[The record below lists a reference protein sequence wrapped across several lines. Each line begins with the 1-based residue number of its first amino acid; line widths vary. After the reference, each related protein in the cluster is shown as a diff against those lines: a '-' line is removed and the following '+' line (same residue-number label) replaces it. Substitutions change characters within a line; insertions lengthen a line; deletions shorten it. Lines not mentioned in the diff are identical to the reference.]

1 MLSWKLLVR
10 FYCELKISVYLIK
23 YKTRKCLIYLC
34 WCIII
39 IIIHFRGLQLLIVP
53 VIAGLLEVDINFSS
67 NFETFFEQATSIVNK
82 SIVTVFDACHC
93 KLLKVYC
100 DPMDRW
106 VCATKYVYVNIGCVL
121 YVYVISEFIEK
132 LVWYFGKC
140 FNFKVLW
147 ENLMAF

>member
-1 MLSWKLLVR
+1 MKIINVRMCLLWTENQ
-10 FYCELKISVYLIK
+10 CIP
-23 YKTRKCLIYLC
+23 YKNTMTRKCLISQC
-34 WCIII
+34 NCIIVIIVI

-106 VCATKYVYVNIGCVL
+106 VCATKYVYVVCSICL
-121 YVYVISEFIEK
+121 CKSRVYRK
-132 LVWYFGKC
+132 TCLVFW
-140 FNFKVLW
+140 
-147 ENLMAF
+147 